1 MDFENQLFTH
11 SQLPVPDDIQFEGL
25 ADNYRTSVMA
35 NIVLVISIII
45 AVLTIARFQPF
56 MMLPEPLIEVYYIG
70 VAAILGLGALIM
82 IYQYFA
88 IPKKG
93 FCLRTHDLHFT
104 SGLIFRKVIS
114 QPVLRIQH
122 VELKRGPI
130 ERLFDLATLQVF
142 SAGGA
147 THTFEIPGMT
157 EQSANSIRQF
167 ILSHKDTQQD
177 G

>member
-11 SQLPVPDDIQFEGL
+11 SQLPVPDDIEFEGL
-25 ADNYRTSVMA
+25 ADNYRMSVLA

-56 MMLPEPLIEVYYIG
+56 LMLPEPLINLYLIA
-70 VAAILGLGALIM
+70 VAAIIGLGVLI
-82 IYQYFA
+82 ITYQFFA

-93 FCLRTHDLHFT
+93 VCLRSHDLHFT

-114 QPVLRIQH
+114 QPILRIQH